1 MYLTHLSLTNFR
13 NFARLDLEV
22 PPGPIL
28 VVGPNAQG
36 KTSLLEAIFFLA
48 TLTSFQAEHER
59 QLINFLAAQE
69 SLAVARIVADFQR
82 GETAHRLEVRI
93 IQEVNG
99 VNGSTRVRK
108 EVLLDGA
115 KLRINQVLGQFT
127 AVLFLPQMLRVIE
140 GPPEER
146 RRYLNLCLAQVLPG
160 YALALSDY
168 AHALAQR
175 NALLKQLSERGGD
188 PEQLTYWDELLAS
201 NGAIL
206 IHARIHALQE
216 LEDLAIRIHHEL
228 TRGNEVLRLAYQ
240 PAYDP
245 LRLPLGQYALPLDTP
260 LNRKGFTLEQI
271 RQGFLQRLL
280 EQRKEEIAR
289 GVTTIGPHRD
299 ELRFL
304 ENKID
309 LGTYGSRGQV
319 RTAMMALK
327 LAEAHWIK
335 EKTGHSPVL
344 LFDEVLAELDA
355 TRRTDLLARLEIS
368 EQALL
373 TTAYLE
379 LFSPEFVQKASLW
392 RIESGKVYPQPF
404 DK

>member
-1 MYLTHLSLTNFR
+1 
-13 NFARLDLEV
+13 
-22 PPGPIL
+22 
-28 VVGPNAQG
+28 
-36 KTSLLEAIFFLA
+36 
-48 TLTSFQAEHER
+48 
-59 QLINFLAAQE
+59 
-69 SLAVARIVADFQR
+69 
-82 GETAHRLEVRI
+82 
-93 IQEVNG
+93 
-99 VNGSTRVRK
+99 
-108 EVLLDGA
+108 
-115 KLRINQVLGQFT
+115 
-127 AVLFLPQMLRVIE
+127 
-140 GPPEER
+140 
-146 RRYLNLCLAQVLPG
+146 
-160 YALALSDY
+160 
-168 AHALAQR
+168 
-175 NALLKQLSERGGD
+175 
-188 PEQLTYWDELLAS
+188 
-201 NGAIL
+201 
-206 IHARIHALQE
+206 
-216 LEDLAIRIHHEL
+216 
-228 TRGNEVLRLAYQ
+228 VLRLAYQ

-392 RIESGKVYPQPF
+392 RIESGKVYPQPL